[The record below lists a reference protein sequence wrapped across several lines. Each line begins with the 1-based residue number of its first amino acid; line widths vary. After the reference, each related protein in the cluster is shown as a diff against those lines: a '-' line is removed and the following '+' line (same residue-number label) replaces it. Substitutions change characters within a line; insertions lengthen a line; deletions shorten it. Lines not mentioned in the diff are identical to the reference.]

1 MKKNVARLAL
11 TVALLLGVLNLIAF
25 VVPFARTPVFW
36 LSYAFTSAAIVAQ
49 LPLSLYA
56 FSAKGGARNSL
67 YGFPIARL
75 ATLYLLA
82 QSIIGLLNMA
92 MGAWIPFWVALVI
105 EVVMLVLAVIGCMA
119 TTAIRD
125 EIQRQDIA
133 LQKDV
138 SVMREL
144 QSRAGALV
152 GQAQGSNAQELLRKL
167 ADDFRCSDPVS
178 SAATASLESDLRA
191 NMDDLERALNDGD
204 MESVSKLCPK
214 ATALLA
220 ERNRICK
227 LNK

>member
-36 LSYAFTSAAIVAQ
+36 LAYAFTSAAIVAQ

-92 MGAWIPFWVALVI
+92 LSAWIPFWVALVI

-125 EIQRQDIA
+125 EIQRQDVA
-133 LQKDV
+133 LQRDV

-144 QSRAGALV
+144 QSRTGALV
-152 GQAQGSNAQELLRKL
+152 GQAQGGNAQELLRKL
-167 ADDFRCSDPVS
+167 ADDFRFSDPVS

-204 MESVSKLCPK
+204 ADGVLELCRR
-214 ATALLA
+214 TTSLLA
-220 ERNRICK
+220 ERNRLCK

>member
-36 LSYAFTSAAIVAQ
+36 LAYAFTSAAIVAQ

-67 YGFPIARL
+67 YGFSIARL

-125 EIQRQDIA
+125 EIQRQDVA
-133 LQKDV
+133 LQRDV

-144 QSRAGALV
+144 QSRTGALV
-152 GQAQGSNAQELLRKL
+152 GQAQGSNVQELLRKL
-167 ADDFRCSDPVS
+167 ADDFRFSDPVS
-178 SAATASLESDLRA
+178 SAVTASLESDLRA
-191 NMDDLERALNDGD
+191 NMDDLERAINDGD
-204 MESVSKLCPK
+204 TDGVLELCRR
-214 ATALLA
+214 TSALLA
-220 ERNRICK
+220 ERIRLCK

>member
-36 LSYAFTSAAIVAQ
+36 LAYALPARPSSRSCPCRSTPFREAA
-49 LPLSLYA
+49 
-56 FSAKGGARNSL
+56 ARANSL

-144 QSRAGALV
+144 QSPRGALV

-167 ADDFRCSDPVS
+167 ADDFRFSDPVS

-204 MESVSKLCPK
+204 MESVSKLCPRPPRCSRS
-214 ATALLA
+214 ATAYA
-220 ERNRICK
+220 S
-227 LNK
+227 

>member
-11 TVALLLGVLNLIAF
+11 TVVLLLGVLNLIAF

-36 LSYAFTSAAIVAQ
+36 LAYAFTSAAIVAQ

-56 FSAKGGARNSL
+56 FSRKGGARNSL

-92 MGAWIPFWVALVI
+92 LGAWIPFWVALVI

-125 EIQRQDIA
+125 EIQRQDVA
-133 LQKDV
+133 LQRDV

-144 QSRAGALV
+144 QSRTGALV
-152 GQAQGSNAQELLRKL
+152 GQAQGSNVQELLRKL
-167 ADDFRCSDPVS
+167 ADDFRFSDPVS
-178 SAATASLESDLRA
+178 SAVTASLESDLRA

-204 MESVSKLCPK
+204 ADGVLELCRR
-214 ATALLA
+214 TTSLLA
-220 ERNRICK
+220 ERNRLCK

>member
-25 VVPFARTPVFW
+25 IVPFARTPVFW
-36 LSYAFTSAAIVAQ
+36 LAYAFTSAAIVAQ

-56 FSAKGGARNSL
+56 FSRKGGARNSL

-92 MGAWIPFWVALVI
+92 LGAWIPFWVALVI

-133 LQKDV
+133 LQRDV

-144 QSRAGALV
+144 QSRTGALV
-152 GQAQGSNAQELLRKL
+152 GQAQGSNVQELLRKL
-167 ADDFRCSDPVS
+167 ADDFRFSDPVS

-204 MESVSKLCPK
+204 ADGVLELCRR
-214 ATALLA
+214 TTSLLA
-220 ERNRICK
+220 ERNRLCK